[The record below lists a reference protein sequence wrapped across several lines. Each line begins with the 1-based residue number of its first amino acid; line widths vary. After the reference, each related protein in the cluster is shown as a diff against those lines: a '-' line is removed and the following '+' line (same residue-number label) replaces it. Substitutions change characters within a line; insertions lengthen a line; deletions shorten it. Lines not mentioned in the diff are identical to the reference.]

1 MAENVNA
8 PEIPRAGTPPPNTE
22 TNARRNR
29 RNYRNAG
36 TNNRAIKDFAGE
48 TKDVEAVLTLVTE
61 QVDKRVTFEQ
71 FQETLKNYVLK
82 TLENGEDVVP
92 LIMKL
97 QDPTTAFEKNHAPK
111 DLTQEELASPVKI
124 KMWELRIKQYL
135 SREWK
140 LRVNIHKLYAVVLGQ
155 CTQALR
161 STLKGDPEYEAK
173 SEIFDVLWLLVKLK
187 KLTAGVDAKANPI
200 LVLHEQIIGFFNVRQ
215 GQNESEDEY
224 LVRFNAKQKSLE
236 MMGGEHIF
244 CHL

>member
-111 DLTQEELASPVKI
+111 DLTQAELASPVKI

-140 LRVNIHKLYAVVLGQ
+140 LRGNIHKFYAAVLGQ
-155 CTQALR
+155 CT
-161 STLKGDPEYEAK
+161 
-173 SEIFDVLWLLVKLK
+173 
-187 KLTAGVDAKANPI
+187 
-200 LVLHEQIIGFFNVRQ
+200 
-215 GQNESEDEY
+215 
-224 LVRFNAKQKSLE
+224 
-236 MMGGEHIF
+236 
-244 CHL
+244 